1 MKLIS
6 KGDHHN
12 DFGRRSRPEYTMHP
26 SGGRKKGTT
35 TTAGSM
41 PSLTLENRNMID
53 DRSNNNTAA
62 VLFSRSYP
70 GTRYQL

>member
-12 DFGRRSRPEYTMHP
+12 DFGRRSRQECAVHP